1 MIRLVKKN
9 KPRHTIAPSL
19 ISPGQTIS
27 ELADQ
32 LGKELVLEGL
42 VIEKLGKQKNVTCV
56 SCEKSATKLCLD
68 CAETYCNSCSS
79 AHKAMSMSK
88 DHLQHDLPQTA
99 QGQQSA
105 ARSHQTPRQD
115 AGGDSGSQSSAERLR
130 DSKESPGSQSQEN
143 LERDFLNMEAELCQE
158 SVAKLKDAVA
168 VVEANMAQLQEVKK
182 KLEAQQQLLTTY
194 VTRLAKPD
202 DALLANARSML
213 PRLRFVRADCR
224 PPQDAALNTM
234 TKHINSLLH
243 TNDVSGDVSFD
254 PMTCIPRRLFM
265 TRPDTEGDTHKD
277 GPGISS
283 VVATPEG
290 RLVMTDHF
298 NKQVKVTELTNP
310 ATTVLGVKL
319 EATPYRLCLLRDG
332 LVAVTSDKKC
342 VFFVDVSGP
351 PSVVSHVETS
361 RRYWGVGSVTE
372 DDTLVV
378 SCVKDKEGP
387 ACVDVVSRSGAVLKT
402 VIDGSSLAGLSWPHY
417 VCVCDRDAL
426 ISDFDSS
433 GVFRVELDT
442 GRVVKRLIHTDLK
455 SPWQIAADQAG
466 NCYIASTGS
475 QSVLVATP
483 SGQWRRLLHGPKHGD
498 ATRVKP
504 VGVCVTSWGVLV
516 TWDEL
521 FGYSVV
527 AGYDLT

>member
-1 MIRLVKKN
+1 MASRQSPQPEFTDCPLCRSLCLSPTILPCGHLVCRKCLRHILETQGPNPACPSCKRRI
-9 KPRHTIAPSL
+9 PRAQ
-19 ISPGQTIS
+19 GQTIS

-143 LERDFLNMEAELCQE
+143 LERDFLKMEAELCQE
-158 SVAKLKDAVA
+158 SVTKLKDAAA

-202 DALLANARSML
+202 DALLSNARSML

-243 TNDVSGDVSFD
+243 TNDVSG
-254 PMTCIPRRLFM
+254 
-265 TRPDTEGDTHKD
+265 
-277 GPGISS
+277 
-283 VVATPEG
+283 
-290 RLVMTDHF
+290 
-298 NKQVKVTELTNP
+298 N
-310 ATTVLGVKL
+310 
-319 EATPYRLCLLRDG
+319 
-332 LVAVTSDKKC
+332 
-342 VFFVDVSGP
+342 
-351 PSVVSHVETS
+351 
-361 RRYWGVGSVTE
+361 
-372 DDTLVV
+372 
-378 SCVKDKEGP
+378 
-387 ACVDVVSRSGAVLKT
+387 
-402 VIDGSSLAGLSWPHY
+402 
-417 VCVCDRDAL
+417 
-426 ISDFDSS
+426 
-433 GVFRVELDT
+433 
-442 GRVVKRLIHTDLK
+442 
-455 SPWQIAADQAG
+455 
-466 NCYIASTGS
+466 
-475 QSVLVATP
+475 
-483 SGQWRRLLHGPKHGD
+483 
-498 ATRVKP
+498 
-504 VGVCVTSWGVLV
+504 
-516 TWDEL
+516 
-521 FGYSVV
+521 
-527 AGYDLT
+527 